1 MIFYFNIRRKPTL
14 IRYESHQNYRQ
25 NFLFQKNDMFFLFQM
40 VSRKKILSRSRDD
53 LDNISDQEEEKPFT
67 AR

>member
-1 MIFYFNIRRKPTL
+1 
-14 IRYESHQNYRQ
+14 
-25 NFLFQKNDMFFLFQM
+25 M

-53 LDNISDQEEEKPFT
+53 LDNLSEQDEDKPLFT